1 MEKEEYTKESATL
14 KLLSKV
20 QNAEDE
26 SNREGWLTSKEVFGE
41 LEKKLNELE
50 KCK

>member
-1 MEKEEYTKESATL
+1 MEKDEYTKESATL
-14 KLLSKV
+14 KLLSEL

-41 LEKKLNELE
+41 LEKEIK
-50 KCK
+50 